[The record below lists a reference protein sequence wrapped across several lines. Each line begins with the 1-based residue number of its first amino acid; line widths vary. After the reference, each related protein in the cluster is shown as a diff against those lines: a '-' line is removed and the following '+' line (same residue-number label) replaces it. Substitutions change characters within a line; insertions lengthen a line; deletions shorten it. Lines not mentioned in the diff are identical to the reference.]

1 MLKASKH
8 EAPPEIR
15 SRRAVGDDDVD
26 RAQVER
32 RRRREPSATNSPEAF
47 HEGDSRKRAIPGE
60 KRITEAKQQEVT
72 LSGSWTKG
80 TDDACAESQGLR
92 DTRPVARK
100 SARQESRG
108 VPRWRKRKKTKA
120 VIARGIHL
128 YPFRTEKLSHAA
140 PMVLRKRESRS
151 PPHYWGEVQ
160 EGNFKNPSLFFACTH
175 PKKLFQPLQAAS
187 GHPGHGLRTHGQR
200 LPTVK
205 CDIFCEDEKQ
215 QKRDEVAS
223 LR

>member
-32 RRRREPSATNSPEAF
+32 RRRREPSATNSPKAF
-47 HEGDSRKRAIPGE
+47 HAGERPQRGTLPPEKDNGSRHASRNKPVE
-60 KRITEAKQQEVT
+60 KRNGIRVCGQR
-72 LSGSWTKG
+72 
-80 TDDACAESQGLR
+80 LR
-92 DTRPVARK
+92 ATRPRRRKVAE
-100 SARQESRG
+100 ARE
-108 VPRWRKRKKTKA
+108 RKKTKA

-151 PPHYWGEVQ
+151 PPH
-160 EGNFKNPSLFFACTH
+160 
-175 PKKLFQPLQAAS
+175 
-187 GHPGHGLRTHGQR
+187 
-200 LPTVK
+200 
-205 CDIFCEDEKQ
+205 
-215 QKRDEVAS
+215 
-223 LR
+223 

>member
-32 RRRREPSATNSPEAF
+32 RRRREPSATNSPKAFQEGGAGRIEARF
-47 HEGDSRKRAIPGE
+47 LGKKDNGSRHASRNKPVEERNGIRVCGQRLLA
-60 KRITEAKQQEVT
+60 
-72 LSGSWTKG
+72 
-80 TDDACAESQGLR
+80 
-92 DTRPVARK
+92 TRPRRREVAE
-100 SARQESRG
+100 ARE
-108 VPRWRKRKKTKA
+108 RKKTKA

-151 PPHYWGEVQ
+151 PPH
-160 EGNFKNPSLFFACTH
+160 
-175 PKKLFQPLQAAS
+175 
-187 GHPGHGLRTHGQR
+187 
-200 LPTVK
+200 
-205 CDIFCEDEKQ
+205 
-215 QKRDEVAS
+215 
-223 LR
+223 